1 MLLGDS
7 VLIGAD
13 LPQHVGN
20 DKVADVRAAD
30 VDLFEMR
37 HATVSGG
44 DGDVLELHVHV
55 VLSYAASAAAR
66 TVTFKH
72 LTLYQLSTVDLAR
85 CDFKGDDMSLHLLAP
100 VR

>member
-1 MLLGDS
+1 MYSIWACWGFCAIGVY
-7 VLIGAD
+7 VLVGAD

-20 DKVADVRAAD
+20 DEIADVRAAD

-55 VLSYAASAAAR
+55 VLSYSP
-66 TVTFKH
+66 
-72 LTLYQLSTVDLAR
+72 LAQKR
-85 CDFKGDDMSLHLLAP
+85 CQPGCGEAYP
-100 VR
+100 R

>member
-1 MLLGDS
+1 MLVGNS

-44 DGDVLELHVHV
+44 DSNVLQLYVHV
-55 VLSYAASAAAR
+55 VLG
-66 TVTFKH
+66 
-72 LTLYQLSTVDLAR
+72 
-85 CDFKGDDMSLHLLAP
+85 CHLLAAL
-100 VR
+100 RI